1 MAPWFVYGCAS
12 VMKFQIEKEICCAI
26 AMNTN
31 ARMFSPHVAC
41 VNASTV
47 WMVLVFNQLFMTSI
61 ARCRMHIL
69 RVQKDRNFFFAAPF
83 QILRQTF
90 LFLNPTLK
98 FVIHII
104 YAFTICVMA
113 MKTQLICLY
122 YIAIITYYHK
132 QSILSLWRF
141 YNAIYILSDFLNWE
155 KLPSHSVPFFFLRR
169 IANFPFNGKSQNEH
183 CIRAFNCLSFA

>member
-1 MAPWFVYGCAS
+1 MCFRLVSAEVFASSSHNRKTDTLLDCIIILVWWNVERGATVCIYGCAS

-31 ARMFSPHVAC
+31 ARLFSPHVAC

-69 RVQKDRNFFFAAPF
+69 RVQKDRNFIFFLPHSKF
-83 QILRQTF
+83 RGRNF
-90 LFLNPTLK
+90 FFLNLTLE

-104 YAFTICVMA
+104 YASQYMLWQWRRNSYA
-113 MKTQLICLY
+113 H
-122 YIAIITYYHK
+122 IILP
-132 QSILSLWRF
+132 LSLITINNRF
-141 YNAIYILSDFLNWE
+141 WASDDSIMLFT
-155 KLPSHSVPFFFLRR
+155 F
-169 IANFPFNGKSQNEH
+169 
-183 CIRAFNCLSFA
+183 